1 MATRCFSCAWTR
13 VDGSDEE
20 DGRFYD
26 CEEEFREEK
35 EEEEDGDED
44 GDDARETLTRVGAA
58 MEYES
63 RGGSY
68 VSRVRAHA
76 RALAAMASI
85 VRNLFWLSVSHSL
98 LSVSATRTA
107 HLPAGREQRQTPK
120 DHIIKT
126 TDISRS
132 LGAEKKQLHY
142 GRL

>member
-20 DGRFYD
+20 DGLFYD
-26 CEEEFREEK
+26 CEEEFREE
-35 EEEEDGDED
+35 EGEDGDGD

-85 VRNLFWLSVSHSL
+85 IARGRRVDLTSFLGTPIRWCARNSVLRVASR
-98 LSVSATRTA
+98 ARDGGEDA
-107 HLPAGREQRQTPK
+107 RWRRGRESSS
-120 DHIIKT
+120 IV
-126 TDISRS
+126 
-132 LGAEKKQLHY
+132 
-142 GRL
+142 